1 MPIKAVLFDMDGV
14 LLNSEPLHDE
24 TNLKILSD
32 LGVEA
37 DSSVTDPYVGRT
49 SEALWKALKERFQLE
64 MSIEDL
70 MDRQWDT
77 NIRNLPES
85 GIGPSDG
92 LCELLQYLRDNH
104 FRATVASSS
113 RGVFVEAVL
122 DYLGI
127 SSFFEGYTCG
137 EEINNS
143 KPAPDIFLLAAKK
156 MNVLPSECLVIEDSS
171 AGVRAGKAA
180 GMVTIGYVNPTSE
193 GQDVSSADIT
203 VSNLADVCRILAG
216 TDPTPKNPIFMHR
229 EA

>member
-1 MPIKAVLFDMDGV
+1 MDGV

-49 SEALWKALKERFQLE
+49 SEALWKALRERFQLE

-104 FRATVASSS
+104 LRATVASSS
-113 RGVFVEAVL
+113 RGAFVEAVL

-137 EEINNS
+137 EEIKNS

-156 MNVLPSECLVIEDSS
+156 MGVLPSECLVIEDSS

-180 GMVTIGYVNPTSE
+180 GMFTIGYVNPTSE

-203 VSNLADVCRILAG
+203 VSNLADVRRILAEK
-216 TDPTPKNPIFMHR
+216 DPIP
-229 EA
+229 